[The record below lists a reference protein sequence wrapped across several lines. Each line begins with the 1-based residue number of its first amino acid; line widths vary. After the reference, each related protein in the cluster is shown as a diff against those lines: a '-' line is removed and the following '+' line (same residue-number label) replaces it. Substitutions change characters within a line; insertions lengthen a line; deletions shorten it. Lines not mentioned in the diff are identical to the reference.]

1 MKRKTAEVLLIAY
14 WFPPAS
20 NQTWRSYRMFSALQN
35 YFREIRIISTSNR
48 NFLPIKDFNDT
59 AKHVSTALTLDHRLF
74 TYFNR
79 KEIKHVDE
87 KFKPKWAF
95 KIYNLFNS
103 FPFNLLIGEGGFL
116 YIISGYKKGLGLIN
130 KKYPTLVFSSY
141 RPYSDH
147 AIAYLIKCS
156 RPHTTWVADFRDL
169 HVDPALKET
178 YFPKIQSWFNKK
190 ILAKADVV
198 TTVSKGLAEHL
209 KAIHPNVVV
218 LRNGIGELPI
228 TPAANSQLPTVKH
241 FTITYT
247 GSMFRDLR
255 KPDLLLEALSELIA
269 AQKIAAEQVQIRY
282 AGKDTATWIPLLE
295 KYGLVPSIFLGLGNV
310 THQEAVQLQCST
322 HINLLLTYATPELK
336 GNATGK
342 LYEYLAAKQPVLLLV
357 NGCKDEELEEIFEA
371 TNAGMIAYDS
381 MNHKDLVKAFLLET
395 YQEWQM
401 TGLVAP
407 AIADADLD
415 AFRWENMMAAFLEK
429 HVFIT
434 GFAQKPVTDFEIKT
448 NNP

>member
-1 MKRKTAEVLLIAY
+1 M
-14 WFPPAS
+14 
-20 NQTWRSYRMFSALQN
+20 
-35 YFREIRIISTSNR
+35 
-48 NFLPIKDFNDT
+48 
-59 AKHVSTALTLDHRLF
+59 
-74 TYFNR
+74 
-79 KEIKHVDE
+79 
-87 KFKPKWAF
+87 
-95 KIYNLFNS
+95 
-103 FPFNLLIGEGGFL
+103 
-116 YIISGYKKGLGLIN
+116 
-130 KKYPTLVFSSY
+130 
-141 RPYSDH
+141 
-147 AIAYLIKCS
+147 
-156 RPHTTWVADFRDL
+156 
-169 HVDPALKET
+169 
-178 YFPKIQSWFNKK
+178 
-190 ILAKADVV
+190 AKADVV

-209 KAIHPNVVV
+209 KAFHPNVVV

-228 TPAANSQLPTVKH
+228 TPAANADLPTAKH

-381 MNHKDLVKAFLLET
+381 MNHKDLVKAFLLEK
-395 YQEWQM
+395 YKEWQM

-429 HVFIT
+429 HVFKT
-434 GFAQKPVTDFEIKT
+434 GFAQKPLVDFEVK
-448 NNP
+448 